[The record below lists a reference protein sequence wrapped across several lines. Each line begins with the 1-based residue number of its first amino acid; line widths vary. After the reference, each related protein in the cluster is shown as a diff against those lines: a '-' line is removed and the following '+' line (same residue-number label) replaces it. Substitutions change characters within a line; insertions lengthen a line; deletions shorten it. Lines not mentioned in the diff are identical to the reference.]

1 MEAPTILHRIP
12 DYKAAFGRPIVSP
25 GSASA
30 PAWMEDRQADFNIW
44 AASFNIRSSSE
55 SSLDHRVR
63 DKNNASKKLVSALLK
78 IFVAMLNLKLV
89 YQGFIEVENQEVS
102 VRKPN
107 YPDIRE
113 DSGSEASDSEVTTSS
128 EPAEDDSL
136 ETLYEEQKCYIHK
149 ILKLLQR
156 DSIATRK

>member
-1 MEAPTILHRIP
+1 MEASAISQLIS
-12 DYKAAFGRPIVSP
+12 DCKAAFCRLIVSS

-30 PAWMEDRQADFNIW
+30 PAWMEDRQAGFGIW
-44 AASFNIRSSSE
+44 AASFITRSSIICRHLE
-55 SSLDHRVR
+55 GLLE
-63 DKNNASKKLVSALLK
+63 ALKKILE
-78 IFVAMLNLKLV
+78 I
-89 YQGFIEVENQEVS
+89 GFIEVENQEVS